1 MRKPEFPATLPADA
15 RFDELRPNLPAN
27 APPAPHDN
35 APDPD
40 TPTPIP
46 FTPVPRQRARR
57 HGWSEERQRAFIAAL
72 GRCGSVSA
80 AAKHVGMTPRSAYR
94 LLDAP
99 GADGFAKAWDAAVD
113 EGIERLRS
121 GALERALHGG
131 FVPIYRRGEL
141 VRVEHRHNDRLA
153 IAMLSGRPTDVE
165 TYRRTAVSRFEH
177 RRDLAELDAARDER
191 RDAHA
196 EVDRDFEARVAALVD
211 RIHQPRIRTL

>member
-15 RFDELRPNLPAN
+15 RFDELRPTLPAN

-46 FTPVPRQRARR
+46 FTPVPRQRTRR
-57 HGWSEERQRAFIAAL
+57 HGWSEERQRAFIVAL
-72 GRCGSVSA
+72 ARCGSVSA

-113 EGIERLRS
+113 EGIERLRG

-131 FVPIYRRGEL
+131 FVPIYRRGKL

-153 IAMLSGRPTDVE
+153 IAMLSGRPTEVE
-165 TYRRTAVSRFEH
+165 TYRRTALSRIEH
-177 RRDLAELDAARDER
+177 RRDLAELDAAREARHR
-191 RDAHA
+191 RHA
-196 EVDRDFEARVAALVD
+196 EAEQDFQDEVDAIVERLWT
-211 RIHQPRIRTL
+211 PGIRPL